1 MPAYFVT
8 STGTDVGKTFV
19 SCALIRALR
28 AQRREVGAFKPV
40 LSGYEGYAGSDAARL
55 LEALGGTE
63 ADLDAMSPLR
73 FTAPLAPSS
82 AARLEGE
89 RLELQHLVQ
98 LCAEA
103 IHAAGARVLL
113 IEGAGG
119 VLSPI
124 AEGATNL
131 DLITS
136 LRVPALLVT
145 GSYLGSVSHTLTA
158 LAVLEQAQVRVP
170 AIVVSESEG
179 APPLSEII
187 EALAEFRPNY
197 PVIVAPRNANWN
209 AQALAALV

>member
-1 MPAYFVT
+1 MPAYYVT
-8 STGTDVGKTFV
+8 STGTDIGKTFV

-28 AQRREVGAFKPV
+28 AQRRAVGAFKPV
-40 LSGYEGYAGSDAARL
+40 LSGYDQYQGSDAARL
-55 LEALGGTE
+55 LEALGGGE

-82 AARLEGE
+82 AAKLEGE
-89 RLELQHLVQ
+89 RLELPHLVH
-98 LCAEA
+98 LCVESIREA
-103 IHAAGARVLL
+103 GSRVLL

-119 VLSPI
+119 VMSPI

-131 DLITS
+131 DLIVN
-136 LRVPALLVT
+136 LRIPALLVT

-158 LAVLEQAQVRVP
+158 LMALEQNSIPVA

-179 APPLSEII
+179 APPLSEMV
-187 EALAEFRPNY
+187 EAMAEFRPNY
-197 PVIVAPRNANWN
+197 PVVIARRDPAWT